1 MQGKL
6 AFHFVYWIPVATIS
20 FYLLSCICIRIMLN
34 ESGSQYVQH
43 HRDFMHIISKLF
55 NLKYVYKV
63 IL

>member
-1 MQGKL
+1 
-6 AFHFVYWIPVATIS
+6 
-20 FYLLSCICIRIMLN
+20 MLN
-34 ESGSQYVQH
+34 ESGGQYVQN